1 MICIKVEIPD
11 EICQID
17 DELKAIYHSK
27 DTVCIWVFKSR
38 NERNKFVEETAK
50 MKKKARENHY
60 LLFYK

>member
-38 NERNKFVEETAK
+38 NERNKFVEETAG
-50 MKKKARENHY
+50 M
-60 LLFYK
+60 